1 MSFSYAIIGC
11 GRISPNHVAAA
22 LNCGFK
28 IVALCDEDAT
38 AADRILSKFHL
49 GLVAKYS
56 DYTTMLKEQ
65 KIDVVSIAT
74 PSGNHAEIAT
84 ACCEN
89 GIHTVIEKPV
99 ALSIHDALLIQQA
112 SQKSGVNVTVCHQ
125 NRYNPAV
132 VKAMEF
138 VRSGL
143 LGTVYCV
150 NANVLWSRGSDYYE
164 SATWRGTWEYDGGV
178 LMNQGIHNID
188 LMRWFAGGK
197 VECAAAFIKNAVHPY
212 IEVEDFGSAI
222 VRFDNGCIGTI
233 NCTSNIYPANLEES
247 LYILGSA
254 GTIKL
259 SGKSVNKIEVLSVEG
274 LQNLDQI
281 KESYGT
287 NPPNVYGYGHTP
299 LFQNFA
305 ESITNGV
312 PPYIT
317 LQEAIDSLELVL
329 GIYKASKEN
338 CVVDFPV
345 VDFSTIEM
353 KGNEPWS
360 LKG

>member
-11 GRISPNHVAAA
+11 GRISPNHVTAA

-28 IVALCDEDAT
+28 IVALCDKDESAVSH
-38 AADRILSKFHL
+38 ILSKFHL
-49 GLVAKYS
+49 GSVEKYS
-56 DYTTMLKEQ
+56 DYTAMLKEQ

-74 PSGNHAEIAT
+74 PSGSHAEIAI

-89 GIHTVIEKPV
+89 GIHTIIEKPV

-112 SQKSGVNVTVCHQ
+112 SQKSGVNITVCHQ

-132 VKAMEF
+132 IKAMEF

-143 LGTVYCV
+143 LGMVYCV
-150 NANVLWSRGSDYYE
+150 NANVLWNRGRDYYE
-164 SATWRGTWEYDGGV
+164 SAFWRGTWEHDGGV

-197 VECAAAFIKNAVHPY
+197 VECAAAFIKNAAHPY
-212 IEVEDFGSAI
+212 IETEDLGSAI
-222 VRFDNGCIGTI
+222 IKFDNGCIGTV

-259 SGKSVNKIEVLSVEG
+259 SGKSANKIEILSVDG
-274 LQNLDQI
+274 LQNPDQI
-281 KESYGT
+281 KESYST
-287 NPPNVYGYGHTP
+287 NPPDVYGYGHTP
-299 LFQNFA
+299 LFKDFA
-305 ESITNGV
+305 MSITNGV
-312 PPYIT
+312 SSHIAF
-317 LQEAIDSLELVL
+317 QEALDSLELVL
-329 GIYKASKEN
+329 GMYKASKEN
-338 CVVDFPV
+338 CVVNFPV

-360 LKG
+360 LRD

>member
-11 GRISPNHVAAA
+11 GRISPNHIAAA

-28 IVALCDEDAT
+28 IVALCDKDVS
-38 AADRILSKFHL
+38 AADRIISKYHL
-49 GLVAKYS
+49 GSVAKYS
-56 DYTTMLKEQ
+56 EYTAMLKEQ
-65 KIDVVSIAT
+65 KIDIVSIAT
-74 PSGNHAEIAT
+74 PSGSHAEIAI

-89 GIHTVIEKPV
+89 GIHTIIEKPV

-150 NANVLWSRGSDYYE
+150 NANVLWNRGRDYYE
-164 SATWRGTWEYDGGV
+164 SALWRGTWEHDGGV

-188 LMRWFAGGK
+188 LMRWFAGGTVK
-197 VECAAAFIKNAVHPY
+197 CVAAFIKNVAHPY
-212 IEVEDFGSAI
+212 IETEDLGSAI
-222 VRFDNGCIGTI
+222 IKFDNGCIGTV

-259 SGKSVNKIEVLSVEG
+259 SGKSVNTIEVLSVDG
-274 LQNLDQI
+274 LQNPDQI
-281 KESYGT
+281 KESSGT

-299 LFQNFA
+299 LFEDFA
-305 ESITNGV
+305 TSITDGV
-312 PPYIT
+312 PPYIA